1 MLQECGVVGDWH
13 KYPTWAWH
21 TVGAEIRA
29 LLLIHYVTYAQEL
42 DSFLKVLIGI
52 SVAFHLMLFLL
63 LLLFLLRHCDH
74 GKGRSSGK

>member
-1 MLQECGVVGDWH
+1 VGVVGDWS

-42 DSFLKVLIGI
+42 VSYLKVLIRV

-63 LLLFLLRHCDH
+63 LLLVLLRHCLH
-74 GKGRSSGK
+74 GKDRTAGE